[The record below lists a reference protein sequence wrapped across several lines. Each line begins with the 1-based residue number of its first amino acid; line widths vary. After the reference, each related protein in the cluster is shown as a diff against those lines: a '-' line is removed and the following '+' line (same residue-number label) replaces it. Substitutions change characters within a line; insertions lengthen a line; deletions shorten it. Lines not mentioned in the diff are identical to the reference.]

1 MMTFDSYDLSE
12 WREMSS
18 SFEYAS
24 ATPAIKTSTESVKLF
39 ADKMCIPQNSG
50 EIKRRRLI
58 VHLENSLEQFSAT
71 LIMGRTGTGKTTLA
85 ADFAQQ
91 IGHNVAWYKA
101 ETTDSNWKVFLSYFA
116 ESLRQSRLDCE
127 PSKVFGLK
135 QKDETDSLSVTE
147 SLAAKFAALEFET
160 PLLIVIDDLHSVFD
174 AEWFAEFFNALLSL
188 RTQNVQLLL
197 LARTAPPF
205 PLWRLR
211 SKQVLGVMDEKLLAF
226 NLEETTELFAN
237 YGLGLKAAQAA
248 EKLTYGRIGKLKQIA
263 EERAVE

>member
-58 VHLENSLEQFSAT
+58 VHLEKSLEQFSAT
-71 LIMGRTGTGKTTLA
+71 LITGRAGTGKTTLA
-85 ADFAQQ
+85 ADFARQF
-91 IGHNVAWYKA
+91 GRNVAWYKA
-101 ETTDSNWKVFLSYFA
+101 ETSDSDWKVFRSYFA
-116 ESLRQSRLDCE
+116 ESLRQSKLDCK
-127 PSKVFGLK
+127 PSEVFGIE
-135 QKDETDSLSVTE
+135 QKDETNSLSITE
-147 SLAAKFAALEFET
+147 SLAAQFAALETEK

-174 AEWFAEFFNALLSL
+174 AEWFPEFFNALLSL
-188 RTQNVQLLL
+188 RPQGVQLLL
-197 LARTAPPF
+197 VARTAPPF

-211 SKQVLGVMDEKLLAF
+211 SKQILGVMDEKLLAF
-226 NLEETTELFAN
+226 NLEETTELFAH

-248 EKLTYGRIGKLKQIA
+248 HKLAYGRIGKLKQIA